1 MDGRNRRRQF
11 GGPCHC
17 LRPLIRLWGIVAAI
31 VVSGVGIDIMVHG
44 YTAGVYIIVASV
56 VIFLLEIKWLFTLF
70 IVLCTN
76 NDYSSSCYQCWS
88 VCRYCGGWHLT
99 FPYVALG
106 VALILW
112 PHRLWLSHV
121 AGGLLIGLGML
132 RLLTVCKSRPHSK
145 DDELLNHFDEQV
157 DRYDNLS
164 DVLVDDSMP
173 EPGQSLE
180 DDDDPDDDVNDDDD
194 VDVDDDD
201 DDDDD
206 VALHTGGI

>member
-17 LRPLIRLWGIVAAI
+17 LRPLIRLWGVVTAI

-76 NDYSSSCYQCWS
+76 NDYSSRCYQCWS

-106 VALILW
+106 IALIVW

-121 AGGLLIGLGML
+121 AGGLLIALAML
-132 RLLTVCKSRPHSK
+132 RLLTVCKFRPHGK
-145 DDELLNHFDEQV
+145 DDELLNHFDEHA
-157 DRYDNLS
+157 DKYDNLS
-164 DVLVDDSMP
+164 DVLVDNSMP
-173 EPGQSLE
+173 EPGHSLE
-180 DDDDPDDDVNDDDD
+180 GAGNGNGNEEDEEDDNL
-194 VDVDDDD
+194 
-201 DDDDD
+201 
-206 VALHTGGI
+206 ALNGGGM